1 MSLNAATIEFL
12 LAKGLSGEDLLE
24 VARRSEARKDAT
36 AAERMARHR
45 ARNATR
51 NATRNVTRNAPPYED
66 TSTPSVDV
74 TEASASSTSTVSRE
88 PFPRPEW
95 ADPQVW
101 KDFLANRKRKR
112 MTNSVTAYR
121 QFLGDVERIADDEWP
136 PGRLLKHAAGKGWG
150 SINDPRDSDHGRQH
164 NGHRSGA
171 QRMGGPRPDPTLA
184 LVRAATA
191 AQRQDAGDYGQ
202 AGAPLSSGE

>member
-1 MSLNAATIEFL
+1 VSLNAATIEFL

-24 VARRSEARKDAT
+24 VARRSEARKDPT

-45 ARNATR
+45 AR

-74 TEASASSTSTVSRE
+74 TEASASSTSTVSRNE

-95 ADPQVW
+95 ADPQAW

-112 MTNSVTAYR
+112 MTNSVTAYE
-121 QFLGDVERIADDEWP
+121 QFLGDVDRIADDEWP

-150 SINDPRDSDHGRQH
+150 SINDPRENDHGRT
-164 NGHRSGA
+164 NGNRQNG
-171 QRMGGPRPDPTLA
+171 QRLGGPRPDPTLA

-191 AQRQDAGDYGQ
+191 AQRQDAGDYGE
-202 AGAPLSSGE
+202 ARAALPPG